1 MAPYLGLCGVRS
13 NKNFSQEAIDAIE
26 AIDFW
31 HLPVYHSTSLLIFAA
46 IGQSSMSYMHLST
59 IRPRAPPEGNLPVNS
74 LPSELKRTGR
84 LRAPNSAVLVFV
96 FCMRVVSDSS
106 GHLVGIC
113 YEPL

>member
-84 LRAPNSAVLVFV
+84 LQLQIQLFLFLFFA
-96 FCMRVVSDSS
+96 
-106 GHLVGIC
+106 
-113 YEPL
+113 